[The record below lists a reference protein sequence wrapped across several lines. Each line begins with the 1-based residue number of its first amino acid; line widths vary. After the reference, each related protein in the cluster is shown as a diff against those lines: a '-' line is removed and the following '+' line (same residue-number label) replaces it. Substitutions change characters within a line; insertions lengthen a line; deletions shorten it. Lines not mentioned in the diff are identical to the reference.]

1 MYLSNVWDKQVK
13 LQNLSTSLFREKKS
27 HHFQNLHHFLQVDR
41 NNPHKGNNVNKK
53 VLNPTQK

>member
-13 LQNLSTSLFREKKS
+13 LQNLSTNLFREKKS
-27 HHFQNLHHFLQVDR
+27 HHSQNLQHFLQADR
-41 NNPHKGNNVNKK
+41 NNPHKGNNISKK